1 MARPV
6 TLVGAP
12 SSIGIRPYDDGR
24 QRRLDLAP
32 AVLREAGLAARL
44 GAQDA
49 GDLIPPPYRDFTR
62 PPGRAR
68 NEAEVVHYSRALS
81 EPVTRTIAGGRFPL
95 VLGGDCSIVLGCLL
109 GARAGVAGPVGL
121 LYLDAHADFATPA
134 ESRTGS
140 VASMCLALAVGRGD
154 SPLARLDH
162 ANGLVDPSAVVLAG
176 RRDEHEAWYGHAALA
191 ASGILDL
198 LDRAIRADGYAGAIE
213 PTLDRVARS
222 GLAGFWIHLDADLIN
237 PDDMPAV
244 DSPEP
249 GGPRL
254 NQLAELLAPLVR
266 HPRAL
271 GMELTIYDPELDP
284 DRTGAQGLADLLE
297 RAWNH

>member
-1 MARPV
+1 M
-6 TLVGAP
+6 
-12 SSIGIRPYDDGR
+12 
-24 QRRLDLAP
+24 
-32 AVLREAGLAARL
+32 
-44 GAQDA
+44 
-49 GDLIPPPYRDFTR
+49 
-62 PPGRAR
+62 
-68 NEAEVVHYSRALS
+68 
-81 EPVTRTIAGGRFPL
+81 
-95 VLGGDCSIVLGCLL
+95 
-109 GARAGVAGPVGL
+109 
-121 LYLDAHADFATPA
+121 
-134 ESRTGS
+134 
-140 VASMCLALAVGRGD
+140 
-154 SPLARLDH
+154 ARLDGAH
-162 ANGLVDPSAVVLAG
+162 RLVDPSDVVLAG

-198 LDRAIRADGYAGAIE
+198 PDRAIRADGYAAAIE
-213 PTLDRVARS
+213 PMLHRAARP

-254 NQLAELLAPLVR
+254 NQLVELLAPLVR

-297 RAWNH
+297 RAWNN